1 MTFLTVFMPLV
12 WCAENGVVQSA
23 DLVLQPLI
31 DMRRYVAITKPG
43 TQGITFD
50 QTYGLRC
57 RPEARPGDLTS
68 VSE

>member
-1 MTFLTVFMPLV
+1 MAFATAFMSLA
-12 WCAENGVVQSA
+12 WCAENGVVRSA

-31 DMRRYVAITKPG
+31 DLRRYVAITKPG
-43 TQGITFD
+43 AKVITFD